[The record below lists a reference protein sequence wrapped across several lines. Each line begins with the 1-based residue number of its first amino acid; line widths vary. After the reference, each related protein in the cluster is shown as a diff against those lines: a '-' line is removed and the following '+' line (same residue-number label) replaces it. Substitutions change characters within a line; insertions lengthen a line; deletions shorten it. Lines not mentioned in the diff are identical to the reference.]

1 MSERQFED
9 IARGDS
15 TLRQLTREANAL
27 MALDQVFRS
36 QLPPQLAE
44 ACRAVRIR
52 DGELVVFA
60 NNGIVAARLRMM
72 GNSLLAPLEAR
83 GYSASKVRIK
93 VDIHLT
99 PPPPPP
105 KRIGIS
111 QQALAEIEAGA
122 SQVSNPLVSAALARL
137 IAHHKSRS

>member
-36 QLPPQLAE
+36 QPPQLAE

-122 SQVSNPLVSAALARL
+122 QQVSNPLVSAALARL

>member
-1 MSERQFED
+1 MSERQFQD

-27 MALDQVFRS
+27 MALDQAFRS
-36 QLPPQLAE
+36 QLPAALAE

-52 DGELVVFA
+52 DDELVVFA

-83 GYSASKVRIK
+83 GYSASKIRIK

-99 PPPPPP
+99 PPPPAP
-105 KRIGIS
+105 KRIGLS
-111 QQALAEIEAGA
+111 QQAVAEIEAGA
-122 SQVSNPLVSAALARL
+122 QQISHPLVSAALARL
-137 IAHHKSRS
+137 IAHHRQR

>member
-1 MSERQFED
+1 MSERQFQD
-9 IARGDS
+9 IARTDS
-15 TLRQLTREANAL
+15 TLSQLTREANAL
-27 MALDQVFRS
+27 MALDQAFRS

-60 NNGIVAARLRMM
+60 HNGIVAARLRMM
-72 GNSLLAPLEAR
+72 GNSLLAPLESR
-83 GYSASKVRIK
+83 GYSASKIRIK
-93 VDIHLT
+93 VDIHLN

-111 QQALAEIEAGA
+111 QQALEEIEAGA
-122 SQVSNPLVSAALARL
+122 QQVSNPLVSAALARL
-137 IAHHKSRS
+137 IAHHRQR

>member
-1 MSERQFED
+1 
-9 IARGDS
+9 
-15 TLRQLTREANAL
+15 L
-27 MALDQVFRS
+27 
-36 QLPPQLAE
+36 PQLAE

-99 PPPPPP
+99 PPRRRP
-105 KRIGIS
+105 S
-111 QQALAEIEAGA
+111 ALASA
-122 SQVSNPLVSAALARL
+122 SRHWP
-137 IAHHKSRS
+137 K